1 MSALL
6 AIGLNNSYQVLSA
19 IAIISFIVSY
29 ASSFKAD
36 FQASFSIGLGPVPF
50 LLVSEL
56 VPSPAIP
63 ALSSLA
69 LSCNWIANFI
79 VAISFLPLRDMLSSP
94 KDTHDPTA
102 GRVGEGRVFYI
113 FTVLGVVTGLLSWR
127 GLAGKS
133 QDK

>member
-6 AIGLNNSYQVLSA
+6 AIGLNNSYQILSA
-19 IAIISFIVSY
+19 VAIISFIVSLPDLL
-29 ASSFKAD
+29 KRQLKL
-36 FQASFSIGLGPVPF
+36 QASFSIGLGPVPF

-79 VAISFLPLRDMLSSP
+79 VAISFLPLRNLLSS
-94 KDTHDPTA
+94 HDPA
-102 GRVGEGRVFYI
+102 GARIGEGRVFYI
-113 FTVLGVVTGLLSWR
+113 FTLLGVITALLSWR
-127 GLAGKS
+127 GLAGRP
-133 QDK
+133 QT